1 MKVSSSDSKNPKF
14 MIIISVEMTINS
26 KKAYNDNFT
35 LLTAIIQVT
44 FQCSDTVGWVSEKAS
59 GL

>member
-26 KKAYNDNFT
+26 KKAYNDKLYT
-35 LLTAIIQVT
+35 IDSHYTGHLSVL
-44 FQCSDTVGWVSEKAS
+44 
-59 GL
+59 